1 MFIQLLT
8 SITFRWGYSTRC
20 LPTINYLTSLDKY
33 SIGSIIVI
41 YLALL
46 WHGLCAML
54 LRVAAMDTMITVD
67 LFVLTFFALFYFL
80 FHVILLIWLNSAF
93 SIRRSLSKRDEKY
106 FKSRSRSSYNQ
117 NNVNVSQDNIVEEAA
132 EKSGK

>member
-1 MFIQLLT
+1 MLT

-46 WHGLCAML
+46 WHGLCAFL
-54 LRVAAMDTMITVD
+54 LRRAPQDIVVTVD
-67 LFVLTFFALFYFL
+67 MIVLTFFAFFYL
-80 FHVILLIWLNSAF
+80 MFHVVLLIWLNSAF
-93 SIRRSLSKRDEKY
+93 SIRRCLGKRDEKY
-106 FKSRSRSSYNQ
+106 FKTRLRSKLNQ
-117 NNVNVSQDNIVEEAA
+117 NNVNISQDNIVEEAA
-132 EKSGK
+132 EKNGK